1 MDSSNIPQMLDSMI
15 AAAKAAGREVL
26 RIYQD
31 DKIEVEIKSDNSPL
45 TIADKEAHR
54 IIFQKLKSDFP
65 TLPILSEESE
75 NISFEERKCW
85 TSFFLV
91 DPLDGTKEFINR
103 NGEFTINIALI
114 HGIQPVAGVVY
125 VPVNRKLYYGDT
137 RSCSSFL
144 EFEGKKKQ
152 LTTRNLS
159 TVLPIKIVASRRHG
173 QKKLE
178 TFLKSAEEFFGR
190 VDVINMGS
198 SIKLCLLAEGK
209 ADFYPRLAP
218 TCEWDTAASH
228 AIVKAA
234 GGDVL
239 DLNLEPL
246 RYNVKEDYLN
256 PNFVVIGDLSLDWK
270 KLFPALFN
278 SARE

>member
-1 MDSSNIPQMLDSMI
+1 MI
-15 AAAKAAGREVL
+15 AAAKAAGEEVL
-26 RIYQD
+26 RIYLD
-31 DKIEVEIKSDNSPL
+31 DHFEVEIKSDNSPL

-54 IIFQKLKSDFP
+54 IICERLKSDFP

-75 NISFEERKCW
+75 NLSFKERKYW

-91 DPLDGTKEFINR
+91 DPLDGTKEFIKR

-114 HGIQPVAGVVY
+114 HGTEPLAGVVY

-144 EFEGKKKQ
+144 EFEGNKKR
-152 LTTRNLS
+152 LATRNLS
-159 TVLPIKIVASRRHG
+159 KEVPITIVASRRHG

-178 TFLKSAEEFFGR
+178 AFLKTADELFPN
-190 VDVINMGS
+190 VNVINMGS
-198 SIKLCLLAEGK
+198 SIKLCLLAEGR

-228 AIVKAA
+228 AIVRAS

-239 DLNLEPL
+239 DLNLESL
-246 RYNVKEDYLN
+246 RYNTKDDHLN
-256 PNFVVIGDLSLDWK
+256 PSFVVVGDLGVDWK
-270 KLFPALFN
+270 TLFPALF
-278 SARE
+278 RPD

>member
-1 MDSSNIPQMLDSMI
+1 MI
-15 AAAKAAGREVL
+15 AAAKAAGEEVL
-26 RIYQD
+26 RIYLD
-31 DKIEVEIKSDNSPL
+31 DNFEVEIKSDNSPL

-54 IIFQKLKSDFP
+54 IICERLKSDFP

-75 NISFEERKCW
+75 NLSFKERKYW

-91 DPLDGTKEFINR
+91 DPLDGTKEFIKR

-114 HGIQPVAGVVY
+114 HGTEPVAGVVY

-144 EFEGKKKQ
+144 EFEGNKKR
-152 LTTRNLS
+152 LATRNLS
-159 TVLPIKIVASRRHG
+159 KEVPITIVASRRHG

-178 TFLKSAEEFFGR
+178 AFLKTADELFPN
-190 VDVINMGS
+190 VNVINMGS
-198 SIKLCLLAEGK
+198 SIKLCLLAEGR

-228 AIVKAA
+228 AIVRAS

-239 DLNLEPL
+239 DLNLESL
-246 RYNVKEDYLN
+246 RYNTKDDHLN
-256 PNFVVIGDLSLDWK
+256 PSFVVVGDLGVDWK
-270 KLFPALFN
+270 TLFPALFRPD
-278 SARE
+278 SG

>member
-1 MDSSNIPQMLDSMI
+1 MDSSKIPQILDSMI
-15 AAAKAAGREVL
+15 AAATAAGKKVL

-31 DKIEVEIKSDNSPL
+31 DNFEVEIKSDNSPL

-54 IIFQKLKSDFP
+54 IICERLKSDFP

-75 NISFEERKCW
+75 NLSFKERKYW

-91 DPLDGTKEFINR
+91 DPLDGTKEFIKR

-114 HGIQPVAGVVY
+114 HGTEPLAGVVY

-144 EFEGKKKQ
+144 EFEGNKKR
-152 LTTRNLS
+152 LATRNLS
-159 TVLPIKIVASRRHG
+159 KEVPITIVASRRHG

-178 TFLKSAEEFFGR
+178 AFLKTADELFPN
-190 VDVINMGS
+190 VNVINMGS
-198 SIKLCLLAEGK
+198 SIKLCLLAEGR

-228 AIVKAA
+228 AIVRAS

-239 DLNLEPL
+239 DLNLESL
-246 RYNVKEDYLN
+246 RYNTKDDHLN
-256 PNFVVIGDLSLDWK
+256 PSFVVVGDLGVDWK
-270 KLFPALFN
+270 TLFPALF
-278 SARE
+278 RPD

>member
-1 MDSSNIPQMLDSMI
+1 MDSPKIPKILDSMI
-15 AAAKAAGREVL
+15 AAAKAAGEEVR
-26 RIYQD
+26 RIYLD
-31 DKIEVEIKSDNSPL
+31 DNFEVEIKSDNSPL

-54 IIFQKLKSDFP
+54 IICERLKSDFP

-75 NISFEERKCW
+75 NLSFKERKYW

-91 DPLDGTKEFINR
+91 DPLDGTKEFIKR

-114 HGIQPVAGVVY
+114 HGTEPVAGVVY

-144 EFEGKKKQ
+144 EFEGNKKR
-152 LTTRNLS
+152 LATRNLS
-159 TVLPIKIVASRRHG
+159 KEVPITIVASRRHG

-178 TFLKSAEEFFGR
+178 AFLKTADELFPN
-190 VDVINMGS
+190 VNVINMGS
-198 SIKLCLLAEGK
+198 SIKLCLLAEGR

-228 AIVKAA
+228 AIVRAS

-239 DLNLEPL
+239 DLNLESL
-246 RYNVKEDYLN
+246 RYNTKDDHLN
-256 PNFVVIGDLSLDWK
+256 PSFVVVGDLGVDWK
-270 KLFPALFN
+270 TLFPALF
-278 SARE
+278 RPD

>member
-1 MDSSNIPQMLDSMI
+1 MDSSKIPKILDSMI
-15 AAAKAAGREVL
+15 AAAKAAGEEVL
-26 RIYQD
+26 RIYLD
-31 DKIEVEIKSDNSPL
+31 DHFEVEIKSDNSPL

-54 IIFQKLKSDFP
+54 IICERLKSDFP

-75 NISFEERKCW
+75 NLSFKERKYW

-91 DPLDGTKEFINR
+91 DPLDGTKEFIKR

-114 HGIQPVAGVVY
+114 HGTEPLAGVVY

-144 EFEGKKKQ
+144 EFEGNKKR
-152 LTTRNLS
+152 LATRNLS
-159 TVLPIKIVASRRHG
+159 KEVPITIVASRRHG

-178 TFLKSAEEFFGR
+178 AFLKTADELFPN
-190 VDVINMGS
+190 VNVINMGS
-198 SIKLCLLAEGK
+198 SIKLCLLAEGR

-228 AIVKAA
+228 AIVRAS

-239 DLNLEPL
+239 DLNLESL
-246 RYNVKEDYLN
+246 RYNTKDDHLN
-256 PNFVVIGDLSLDWK
+256 PSFVVVGDLGVDWK
-270 KLFPALFN
+270 TLFPALF
-278 SARE
+278 RPD